1 MDRALHLSRRLLICV
16 VAAGVLGLPLSF
28 AWAVTHTEVTEKIGT
43 SPTTFTLSTQGHS
56 EVRLGIAGTVYLP
69 ESRGPLGVVA
79 TVDGPGDPGAGD
91 GDLANY
97 VRPEMLELYAGLFH
111 DPEDAVAQYVDLVEA
126 ELKHQLLVSGVVV
139 ALVGGVGLL
148 VLLELLPVRLQ
159 RDRRRDTVRVG
170 LAALLVLG
178 MTTGLA
184 TVQLQGSTGGRGPT
198 SGTYELTALDDTLA
212 DGATTDSPV
221 VRALL
226 GGALAKTRVLVER
239 QEAAERDYRAAAE
252 AGLDEQADLMAGPED
267 GELSVMMQSDMH
279 CNTTMI
285 RLQRR
290 VFSMLDDAGDA
301 PSLLA
306 ISGDL
311 TTNGTAAEGTCIA
324 DERAIAGDA
333 PVAAIGGNHESAG
346 SEEQMADAGM
356 EVLDGSVEEVGGV
369 RVLGDNDPSRT
380 ELFGTTALRG
390 DEGQEGQGQ
399 RLREVASDA
408 DSDERPDLVLVHE
421 AYAAQAF
428 LEIESVADL
437 LESPETSLTEPP
449 DDVEADG
456 VGDVPAGALFYGH
469 WHRQVPPRVLWNSDG
484 TWTLLMELDTTGGAV
499 DTPTINN
506 FSTPWSRPQQE
517 ASFPVVFL
525 DEDSRLVTGYQ
536 LYRFGTDGT
545 VTVEPRVDVGA
556 TPPEEVTAPAE
567 QGDAYV
573 GSQDTCP
580 ARAAYPTNAP
590 TSSRV
595 CATTKGVT
603 RPQRR

>member
-1 MDRALHLSRRLLICV
+1 MGSRRLLLCV
-16 VAAGVLGLPLSF
+16 LAAGVLGLPLAFS
-28 AWAVTHTEVTEKIGT
+28 WAVTHTEVTEKIGT

-69 ESRGPLGVVA
+69 ESRGPIGLVA

-111 DPEDAVAQYVDLVEA
+111 DPAAAVAQYVDLVEA
-126 ELKHQLLVSGVVV
+126 ELRHQLLVSTAVV
-139 ALVGGVGLL
+139 ALVGGVGLFAL
-148 VLLELLPVRLQ
+148 HELLPVQLR
-159 RDRRRDTVRVG
+159 RDRRRDTLRVG

-184 TVQLQGSTGGRGPT
+184 SVQLQGSEGGRGPT
-198 SGTYELTALDDTLA
+198 AGTYELASLDGTLA

-226 GGALAKTRVLVER
+226 GGALAKAQTLVDR
-239 QEAAERDYRAAAE
+239 QEAGEQAFRSVAET
-252 AGLDEQADLMAGPED
+252 GLDDQADLFEGPAD
-267 GELSVMMQSDMH
+267 GEVAVMMQSDMH
-279 CNTTMI
+279 CSTSMI

-290 VFSMLDDAGDA
+290 VFSMLAEAGDA

-306 ISGDL
+306 VTGDL

-324 DERAIAGDA
+324 DEAAIAGDA
-333 PVAAIGGNHESAG
+333 PVAAITGNHESAV
-346 SEEQMADAGM
+346 SEEQMSDAGM
-356 EVLDGSVEEVGGV
+356 TVLDGSVEEVGGV
-369 RVLGDNDPSRT
+369 RVLGDGDPSRT
-380 ELFGTTALRG
+380 ELFGATALRG
-390 DEGQEGQGQ
+390 DEGQDGQGR
-399 RLREVASDA
+399 RLREVAADA
-408 DSDERPDLVLVHE
+408 DPDERPSLVMVHE

-428 LEIESVADL
+428 LDIDSVDTL
-437 LESPETSLTEPP
+437 VLSHVPSLTRPPADP
-449 DDVEADG
+449 DDDG
-456 VGDVPAGALFYGH
+456 VGDVPAGAVLYGH
-469 WHRQVPPRVLWNSDG
+469 WHRSIDPRVLWNSDG

-517 ASFPVVFL
+517 ASFPVLFL
-525 DEDSRLVTGYQ
+525 DRGSRLVTGYQ
-536 LYRFGTDGT
+536 LYRFDTDGT

-556 TPPEEVTAPAE
+556 TVPERATAAPQA
-567 QGDAYV
+567 DAYV

-590 TSSRV
+590 TSSSV
-595 CATTKGVT
+595 CVTTSGVT